1 MCGRPTLWVPG
12 TDHAGIATQLVVEK
26 QLAAEGLTRQA
37 LGREKFVERVW
48 EWKEEYGGR
57 ITTQIRRLGASCD
70 WEKESFT
77 LSPQLNES
85 VNEAFCRLHAEG
97 LIYRGTYMVN
107 WSPSLQTAVSDLE
120 VRRTRVWVG
129 AGATENGPC
138 TTDNA
143 RTNTNCFVR
152 VLPAVTRL
160 RSCWRNWAG
169 VAKRRR
175 EQAAH
180 PSPIRIERS
189 TARAVCV
196 CVVCVCVCV

>member
-138 TTDNA
+138 TTTRAQTQIVSYVFCPQLPGYDRVGGIGRA
-143 RTNTNCFVR
+143 WRSGGVSRPPTRVR
-152 VLPAVTRL
+152 SASNEALHAP
-160 RSCWRNWAG
+160 
-169 VAKRRR
+169 
-175 EQAAH
+175 
-180 PSPIRIERS
+180 
-189 TARAVCV
+189 CV
-196 CVVCVCVCV
+196 CVSV